1 VRAVLVAHENVRG
14 GDTAGGQRDCV
25 EAGFTPVGVLDR
37 SILCKRAKVPD
48 ADRDLE
54 NQQSEKAG
62 GPPTDNR
69 VDTHCRIAGK
79 NNSPDPM
86 PWAVRGGLLRSHGSR
101 RHSVVREPTAQSPG
115 CGSLRVIATR
125 EQEKSRASAMG
136 ESRPPSRRFDPCTMK
151 NSEREQSPPRWPKA
165 RVEAISDGVFAIAIT
180 LLVIEIKI
188 SPSEFRHLEH
198 ALVHEW
204 PGYLANV
211 TSFLT
216 IGGVWISHHT
226 LFTRAQFVDASMLVI
241 NLVLLMGVAFLPF
254 PTGVL
259 AQALNSPAEAQH
271 AAIVFYGVSVIAVE
285 LLLGALGY
293 YADQRSRVTVDRQ
306 PESIRSQTQL
316 RRRRVTASTIAYT
329 VAMGVRLLV
338 PDLAAVAYLVIAIA
352 LLAATVHE
360 ARAIPRPTGS
370 RINRGAVIRL
380 QPVRMGAVGSV

>member
-1 VRAVLVAHENVRG
+1 
-14 GDTAGGQRDCV
+14 
-25 EAGFTPVGVLDR
+25 
-37 SILCKRAKVPD
+37 
-48 ADRDLE
+48 
-54 NQQSEKAG
+54 
-62 GPPTDNR
+62 
-69 VDTHCRIAGK
+69 
-79 NNSPDPM
+79 
-86 PWAVRGGLLRSHGSR
+86 
-101 RHSVVREPTAQSPG
+101 
-115 CGSLRVIATR
+115 
-125 EQEKSRASAMG
+125 
-136 ESRPPSRRFDPCTMK
+136 MK

-329 VAMGVRLLV
+329 VAMGVGLLV